1 MFKPKCPCVK
11 DCPDRTIYCK
21 SSCEKYAKWDKEYK
35 EYRAEIE
42 SKQKEITEYWDY
54 KMKVL
59 KRSLKSIARDKMQG
73 RK

>member
-11 DCPDRTIYCK
+11 DCLDRTIYCK
-21 SSCEKYAKWDKEYK
+21 SSCEKYAKWDEEYK
-35 EYRAEIE
+35 KYRSEVE
-42 SKQKEITEYWDY
+42 SKAKEENEYWTY

-59 KRSLKSIARDKMQG
+59 KRSLKSIARDKMSG